1 MKIQCDACEGAA
13 ATVVCCADEA
23 ALCARCDV
31 EIHAANKLASK
42 HQRLPLEALSAS
54 LPRCD
59 VCQEKAA
66 FIFCVEDRA
75 LFCRDCDEPIHV
87 PGTLSGNHQRYL
99 ATGIRVGLAAA
110 ASACSGAAHDS
121 DHHAPPKKGTSVET
135 PPQPAVSAP
144 AQQVPSPP
152 QFLPQGWAVDDLLHF
167 SDYDDLL
174 YCLQLHKESP
184 LGSKELEW
192 FADIDIFDGQT
203 QAAPKAG
210 RALAEVPELFVSQA
224 ANDAAYY
231 RPSKAVAGPGVR
243 HSKKARIQVTDDE
256 DDYLI
261 VPDLEKV
268 NGEVKHY
275 RGTAERKQN
284 FELETYS
291 RLLERL
297 HLKSNIPGF

>member
-99 ATGIRVGLAAA
+99 ATGIRVGFGAASSCSAAA
-110 ASACSGAAHDS
+110 DCAHDA
-121 DHHAPPKKGTSVET
+121 DHHAPPTKPAAAVEQAPSSQTTSANT
-135 PPQPAVSAP
+135 AS
-144 AQQVPSPP
+144 AQQVPSPPP
-152 QFLPQGWAVDDLLHF
+152 QFLPQGWAVDELLQF
-167 SDYDDLL
+167 SDYESSDKM
-174 YCLQLHKESP
+174 QKESP
-184 LGSKELEW
+184 LGFKELDW
-192 FADIDIFDGQT
+192 FADIDLFQDQ
-203 QAAPKAG
+203 APKAG
-210 RALAEVPELFVSQA
+210 RMAAEVPELFGSQA
-224 ANDAAYY
+224 DNDAAYY
-231 RPSKAVAGPGVR
+231 RPSKPAAGVR
-243 HSKKARIQVTDDE
+243 QSKKARIEVPDDE
-256 DDYLI
+256 DDYLL
-261 VPDLEKV
+261 VPDL
-268 NGEVKHY
+268 G
-275 RGTAERKQN
+275 
-284 FELETYS
+284 
-291 RLLERL
+291 
-297 HLKSNIPGF
+297 

>member
-42 HQRLPLEALSAS
+42 HQRLPLEALSAR

-99 ATGIRVGLAAA
+99 ATGIRVGA
-110 ASACSGAAHDS
+110 ASTCSAGGCDAHDS
-121 DHHAPPKKGTSVET
+121 DHHAPPKATVE
-135 PPQPAVSAP
+135 PPQQPAVSAE

-152 QFLPQGWAVDDLLHF
+152 QFLPQGWAVDELLQF
-167 SDYDDLL
+167 SDYESGDK
-174 YCLQLHKESP
+174 LQKESP
-184 LGSKELEW
+184 LGFKELEW
-192 FADIDIFDGQT
+192 FADIDLFHD

-210 RALAEVPELFVSQA
+210 RTLAEVPELFGSQA
-224 ANDAAYY
+224 ASDAAYY
-231 RPSKAVAGPGVR
+231 RPSKAAGAGAGVR
-243 HSKKARIQVTDDE
+243 QNKKARIEVTDDE
-256 DDYLI
+256 EDYLI
-261 VPDLEKV
+261 VPDL
-268 NGEVKHY
+268 G
-275 RGTAERKQN
+275 
-284 FELETYS
+284 
-291 RLLERL
+291 
-297 HLKSNIPGF
+297 